1 MLNDKR
7 NVGLQAKIK
16 FAIHNGAQ
24 GPVSRKPRKLF
35 RPVQP
40 FLVHL
45 YLKTEKC
52 IRVKLLV

>member
-1 MLNDKR
+1 MLRYKPKITI
-7 NVGLQAKIK
+7 VG
-16 FAIHNGAQ
+16 HNGAQ
-24 GPVSRKPRKLF
+24 GAPKLF
-35 RPVQP
+35 APVKP